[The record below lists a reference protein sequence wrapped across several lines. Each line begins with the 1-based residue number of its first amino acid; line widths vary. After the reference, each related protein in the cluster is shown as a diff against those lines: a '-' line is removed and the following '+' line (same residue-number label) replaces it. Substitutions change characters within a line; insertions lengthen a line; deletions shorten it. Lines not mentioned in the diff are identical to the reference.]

1 MLDINP
7 GMWYYN
13 TRKRE
18 EHQERRKEVKTM
30 SNYITYVIK
39 NTNNDEFMVC
49 RREGKVDSLRAT
61 NIYKTYEE
69 SYKVAKAYN
78 FGREPMDETRHH

>member
-1 MLDINP
+1 
-7 GMWYYN
+7 
-13 TRKRE
+13 
-18 EHQERRKEVKTM
+18 M

-69 SYKVAKAYN
+69 SYNVAKAYN
-78 FGREPMDETRHH
+78 FGREPMDETRHHEVQQRKIRKYLSFFYSIYFSTLNR

>member
-1 MLDINP
+1 MLDKQP
-7 GMWYYN
+7 GVWYSID
-13 TRKRE
+13 RKRE
-18 EHQERRKEVKTM
+18 EHQEKRKEVKTM